1 MKISKRLKD
10 RIALK
15 KQQKNASGN
24 TTKRIGFSL
33 VQAAF
38 FAFEI
43 LRGKGRFRPRI
54 VVGDWPYSEQRT
66 KYLILGTM
74 LVDEE
79 QILVENWGK
88 IYKLGACPQKEFFR
102 KLDCGEDVQAD
113 PYYNETKEQ
122 LDYTA
127 FEAWLR
133 VKTELWESFNQEPGD
148 FTPIAIRHSIRQFVV
163 QDGAHRL
170 SLRSL
175 RGYNS
180 HRLGIG
186 LVVYNQKR

>member
-1 MKISKRLKD
+1 MKTSKRLKD

-15 KQQKNASGN
+15 KQQKNARGI
-24 TTKRIGFSL
+24 TTRRIGFSL
-33 VQAAF
+33 VQVTL

-43 LRGKGRFRPRI
+43 LRGKCRFRPRI
-54 VVGDWPYSEQRT
+54 VVGDWPHSDQRT

-74 LVDEE
+74 IVDEE

-88 IYKLGACPQKEFFR
+88 LYKLGACPQKEFFR

-113 PYYNETKEQ
+113 PYCTETRER
-122 LDYTA
+122 LDEA
-127 FEAWLR
+127 QFNAWLSL
-133 VKTELWESFNQEPGD
+133 KLELWENFNQEPRY
-148 FTPIAIRHSIRQFVV
+148 FTPIAVRHSMRRFVV

-175 RGYNS
+175 RGYTS
-180 HRLGIG
+180 HTLGIG
-186 LVVYNQKR
+186 LWDSNQKQ

>member
-1 MKISKRLKD
+1 MNISKRLKD
-10 RIALK
+10 RLALK
-15 KQQKNASGN
+15 KQQKNASGS
-24 TTKRIGFSL
+24 TTTRIGFSL

-43 LRGKGRFRPRI
+43 LRGRCRFRPRI
-54 VVGDWPYSEQRT
+54 VLGGWPDSEQRT

-88 IYKLGACPQKEFFR
+88 IYKLEACPQKEFFR

-122 LDYTA
+122 LDHTA

-133 VKTELWESFNQEPGD
+133 GKMELWESFSQEPRD
-148 FTPIAIRHSIRQFVV
+148 FTPIAIRHSIRRFVV

-175 RGYNS
+175 RGYKA
-180 HRLGIG
+180 HTLGIG
-186 LVVYNQKR
+186 LWECNQKQ